1 MPAPSQI
8 GRTTAEYASSAGLGA
23 DDLNRFAA
31 AYDLGPNEAQIIA
44 AVVQAVNARTLT
56 SMDQVRKTT
65 RKRSVKITQGLKS
78 YVVNW
83 YETAV
88 EAGPVRVAFDLG
100 SEQDVLRLGQSIG
113 GSWNSLVAL
122 VKEEANTWSSTNQA
136 RANSL
141 LRMAKQAIALWS
153 SRAAA
158 VYRLGQQTGRADER
172 AAELE
177 AERQEQT
184 RRVQQR
190 VKAFVRN
197 PTSLD
202 GAAAGR
208 MLDEARAIDPRI
220 ADRLMAKVSRITE
233 EEPETSTAD
242 AVEAAGA
249 ELAAEDSSVLDV
261 LYPLASPEFYL
272 QDLGSLPVEWAL
284 LFASFVVPNT
294 AVDVELPD
302 VAVFEASWPTVGR
315 AWQNLLMHIL
325 YGSYG
330 STSS

>member
-8 GRTTAEYASSAGLGA
+8 GRTTAEYASSEGLGA

-65 RKRSVKITQGLKS
+65 RKRSVKMTQGLKS

-122 VKEEANTWSSTNQA
+122 VREEANTWSSTNQA

-208 MLDEARAIDPRI
+208 MLDQARAVDPRI

-233 EEPETSTAD
+233 EQPETSTAD

-294 AVDVELPD
+294 AADVELPD

-325 YGSYG
+325 YGS
-330 STSS
+330 TSS

>member
-8 GRTTAEYASSAGLGA
+8 GRTTAEYAGGGGLGA

-31 AYDLGPNEAQIIA
+31 GYDLGPDEASIILN
-44 AVVQAVNARTLT
+44 VVNAVNDRR
-56 SMDQVRKTT
+56 VRSAADIRSGGTN
-65 RKRSVKITQGLKS
+65 KRSVKVTQGARE

-83 YETAV
+83 YQNTV
-88 EAGPVRVAFDLG
+88 FVGPLRFAFDLG
-100 SEQDVLRLGQSIG
+100 SENEVLRLAQSIG
-113 GSWNSLVAL
+113 GSWNTMVAL
-122 VKEEANTWSSTNQA
+122 LKEQANDWSKTNLS

-141 LRMAKQAIALWS
+141 IRMAKQAFALWS

-158 VYRLGQQTGRADER
+158 GYRLSQQTGRADER

-184 RRVQQR
+184 RRTQQR

-208 MLDEARAIDPRI
+208 MLDQAQTMNPQI
-220 ADRLMAKVSRITE
+220 ADRLLAKVSRITE
-233 EEPETSTAD
+233 EAPETSSAD

-261 LYPLASPEFYL
+261 LYPLATPEFYQ
-272 QDLGSLPVEWAL
+272 QDLQSLPVEWAL
-284 LFASFVVPNT
+284 LFAAFVVPGT
-294 AVDVELPD
+294 SFDVDLPD
-302 VAVFEASWPTVGR
+302 VTVFDASWPTVGR

-325 YGSYG
+325 YGS
-330 STSS
+330 TSS